1 MLEQGAIVP
10 PRINENVCLVDTISI
25 KSLGYLQNCSRSYYF
40 NQLGANY
47 KGFEV
52 NLFLRKAVKEVKTLL
67 LKNDNVENVMQ
78 DLTSFFN
85 EGYKVEWFENET
97 LFLANKERDIKKF
110 HRMITYIYDNNYR
123 IDFVDFPC
131 KIKLSDPL
139 LYKGHKIL
147 EILSNVDLILSKEN
161 ERIAVN
167 FEIGAPEYSY
177 SAKKEKNKVKNALS
191 LLATYLGVCYR
202 FGGATRLTVAN
213 WYLINKDDEG
223 FEMIEHFN
231 HAKGKNIISADYSGD
246 SLQDIKAQFIKVLDI
261 PEDEVE
267 KCEKCKHSRLCQMKK
282 EVRSGSEEVSNST
295 AETCPIKK
303 SETKFTESQNIV
315 INHKTGPLAVIAVPG
330 AGKTFSLVERMVSL
344 IDSGVDPQSI
354 LFVTFTKKA
363 AKEIETRVIK
373 RLLSKNNDIKIPT
386 ISTFNG
392 FGFNILKS
400 NPLYLGRSV
409 KLATEVDRLSMIM
422 EILKFAP
429 IIKGVSYDGLYKEY
443 GLLRQLDNLFNQIDE
458 KGVEAFVDRY
468 HEKKDT
474 ENILIAYNMFKEKYK
489 EAGYINYDEQISLVN
504 MIFKKYPVLPKRY
517 ANRFKYIMIDEFQ
530 DTSHDQAEMIYSI
543 ARHHNN
549 VLVAG
554 DDDQSVYDWRNG
566 TSKYILNFEKD
577 FEGARV
583 VFMNDNFRSN
593 DRILNASEDLIKQ
606 NIKRYQ
612 KNFIPHK
619 EAKHKP
625 IYFKGLG
632 AFNIPP
638 LIKQIISKGYL
649 PGDIAILA
657 RDNKRLSEVYQVL
670 HGLVPV
676 ANPKDFIID
685 DTVFLG
691 IFDVLSLYYNGLEDD
706 ECFYRFLGYNNHE
719 NILYKTIKSKSF
731 YENLL
736 KDGVLINLDR
746 NDINCLSQ
754 LEKRVNDSIMMRE
767 GHRLISCFKSI
778 QYAKSVVE
786 GIEKI
791 LYLLFG
797 LDKHPIITY
806 LTDAAADKGIVTIKE
821 LFELMQNMII
831 FKANNTIDYSDI
843 CRDKV
848 NLLTAHSSKGKEFKV
863 VIIYATEDFK
873 EEEAE
878 IRLLYV
884 AMTRAQNS
892 LFMIESPYNK
902 CDLLTYMSES
912 LMIKS

>member
-1 MLEQGAIVP
+1 MSEQGAIVI
-10 PRINENVCLVDTISI
+10 PRVNEGACLIESISI
-25 KSLGYLQNCSRSYYF
+25 KSLVYLQNCSSSYYF

-52 NLFLRKAVKEVKTLL
+52 KLFLRKAIKEMKTLL
-67 LKNDNVENVMQ
+67 LKNDNVESVMQ
-78 DLTSFFN
+78 NLTTFFH

-97 LFLANKERDIKKF
+97 LFHANKERDIKKF

-131 KIKLSDPL
+131 KIKLNEPL
-139 LYKGHKIL
+139 VYKGYKIL
-147 EILSNVDLILSKEN
+147 EISSKVDLILSKEN

-167 FEIGAPEYSY
+167 IEIGGPKFSY
-177 SAKKEKNKVKNALS
+177 RAKKEKNKVKNALS
-191 LLATYLGVCYR
+191 LLATYLGVSYR
-202 FGGATRLTVAN
+202 FGGDSHLTVEN
-213 WYLINKDDEG
+213 WYLKNKDDKG

-231 HAKGKNIISADYSGD
+231 HAKGKNIISTDYSGNNQQ
-246 SLQDIKAQFIKVLDI
+246 SINEQFVKVLNI
-261 PEDEVE
+261 PEDEID
-267 KCEKCKHSRLCQMKK
+267 KCENCKHSRLCQMKK
-282 EVRSGSEEVSNST
+282 EVRSETEGASNST
-295 AETCPIKK
+295 VAISTNKK

-315 INHKTGPLAVIAVPG
+315 IQHKNGPLAVIAVPG
-330 AGKTFSLVERMVSL
+330 AGKTFSLVERLVSL
-344 IDSGVDPQSI
+344 IDSGVEAQSI
-354 LFVTFTKKA
+354 LFVTFTNKA
-363 AKEIETRVIK
+363 AKEIETRVLK
-373 RLLSKNNDIKIPT
+373 RLLSKGNDIKVPT

-400 NPLYLGRSV
+400 NPLYLGKRV
-409 KLATEVDRLSMIM
+409 KLATEVDRLALIM
-422 EILKFAP
+422 QILEFAP
-429 IIKGVSYDGLYKEY
+429 TIKGMSYDGLYTEY

-458 KGVEAFVDRY
+458 EGEEVFIDRY
-468 HEKKDT
+468 LEQKDT
-474 ENILIAYNMFKEKYK
+474 ENILIAYHMFKEKYK

-504 MIFKKYPVLPKRY
+504 MIFKKHPVLPKRY
-517 ANRFKYIMIDEFQ
+517 ANQFRYIMIDEFQ

-549 VLVAG
+549 ILVVG
-554 DDDQSVYDWRNG
+554 DDDQSIYDWRNG
-566 TSKYILNFEKD
+566 SSKYILNFEKD

-593 DRILNASEDLIKQ
+593 DRILNASGDLIKQ

-632 AFNIPP
+632 AFNIPT
-638 LIKQIISKGYL
+638 LIKQILTKGYL

-676 ANPKDFIID
+676 ANPKEFIID

-706 ECFYRFLGYNNHE
+706 ECFYRFMGYNNHE
-719 NILYKTIKSKSF
+719 NILYKSIKSKSF

-736 KDGVLINLDR
+736 KDGVLISLNKD
-746 NDINCLSQ
+746 DINCLSQ
-754 LEKRVNDSIMMRE
+754 YEKRINDSIMMRE

-778 QYAKSVVE
+778 QYSKSVEE

-806 LTDAAADKGIVTIKE
+806 LTDAAADRGIVTIKG
-821 LFELMQNMII
+821 LFELMKSMIVY
-831 FKANNTIDYSDI
+831 KADDKIDYSDI

-873 EEEAE
+873 EVDAE

-892 LFMIESPYNK
+892 LFMIESPYNQ